1 MYLPCGT
8 TVVRYY
14 VGTEKEFLKNFAA
27 GLISLFQR
35 PTFPRVAVWYPV
47 SDGGDTFPNC
57 KLPALKDPDLTFR
70 NTPLTQ
76 MGEDCIISI
85 DRKRIK
91 FLRVLEALHQ

>member
-1 MYLPCGT
+1 MFHIENQYI
-8 TVVRYY
+8 
-14 VGTEKEFLKNFAA
+14 KEHLMDGNFSLENAA

-57 KLPALKDPDLTFR
+57 ELPALKDPDLTFW
-70 NTPLTQ
+70 NTSLTQ

-85 DRKRIK
+85 DRKCIK

>member
-1 MYLPCGT
+1 M
-8 TVVRYY
+8 
-14 VGTEKEFLKNFAA
+14 GTEKEFLKNYAA

-57 KLPALKDPDLTFR
+57 ELPALKDPDLTFR